1 MRRRDLIKVVAGSAI
16 TWPLGAHAEQP
27 MPVIGFLSS
36 ASPGPYAPFVAAFLS
51 GLRDAGYFEGN
62 NIAIEYR
69 WAEGQYNRLPA
80 MAADLVQRRVAV
92 IVASGANL
100 PVAAAKVATS
110 TLPIVFTGADEP
122 VKNGLVDSLSSPGGN
137 ITGAA
142 LFTSELESKQIE
154 VLRTLV
160 PAATT
165 VAVLLNPNNPNFSNQ
180 VAELDEVQSNS
191 GAHLIVYR
199 GGAPAEIDA
208 AFARMAEQHAEAL
221 LVGADPYFVT
231 VREQLAFLAA
241 RYKLPAL
248 YAFRDLVTTGGLI
261 SYGNSIA
268 DNYRKSAGY
277 VARILKGEKPG
288 DLPILRPTKFDLVIN
303 LKTAKVLGVQVPD
316 KLLALADEV
325 IE

>member
-1 MRRRDLIKVVAGSAI
+1 MRRRDLLKVVAGSAI
-16 TWPLGAHAEQP
+16 TWPLGADAQQP

-208 AFARMAEQHAEAL
+208 AFARMAEQHADAL

-248 YAFRDLVTTGGLI
+248 YAFRDLVTTGGLKQHCRQLSQKRWI
-261 SYGNSIA
+261 RCPHSE
-268 DNYRKSAGY
+268 RRE
-277 VARILKGEKPG
+277 AR
-288 DLPILRPTKFDLVIN
+288 RP
-303 LKTAKVLGVQVPD
+303 PD
-316 KLLALADEV
+316 SSTDQIRPRHQSQDSEDPWSSDTR
-325 IE
+325 